1 MTFLGFMTFDPDSA
15 SLSPW
20 RRVTA
25 ATVISVSSIGA
36 GWWLHGH
43 FPLSALLF
51 TAFGCAGPW
60 TWLALADI
68 RARESVVLAQSAPG
82 AATDVLGQALARCGR
97 ESQDL
102 LVGNDDELRR
112 IDGLVT
118 DAIPKLIQS
127 FSLISEQAQRQ
138 RDLTLASTG
147 DEAASAFFEQFV
159 NKTSV
164 TLQENV
170 DRLIQSSHTGMALV
184 EQMEAISRRVR
195 DVTGFIGEIE
205 AISKQTNLLALNAA
219 IEAAR
224 AGEAGRGFAVV
235 ADEVRNLSS
244 RTATFSHQIRDQ
256 VLGIEGE
263 IAKAEVSINAMAS
276 QDLVSALGAKQEVE
290 ATIQSLGSLN
300 SRMAD
305 AGREVSAIAEDL
317 GERVNTAVTNLQF
330 QDLTTQLIAH
340 ARKQNE
346 AIRKVLEQ
354 LAVIGQQL
362 SLGTDALESQDLL
375 DELER
380 CITEARATAERT
392 PVRQQAMATGA
403 VDLF

>member
-1 MTFLGFMTFDPDSA
+1 MTFDSNTTG
-15 SLSPW
+15 SSPW
-20 RRVTA
+20 SRVTA
-25 ATVISVSSIGA
+25 AAVISLASLGA
-36 GWWLHGH
+36 GWWLQASYPIAG
-43 FPLSALLF
+43 LLLTAL
-51 TAFGCAGPW
+51 GCAGPW
-60 TWLALADI
+60 TWLALSDL
-68 RARESVVLAQSAPG
+68 RARETVTLSQPAASVSP
-82 AATDVLGQALARCGR
+82 DVLGLALERCGR
-97 ESQDL
+97 ESQQL
-102 LVGNDDELRR
+102 LEGNDDELRR
-112 IDGLVT
+112 IDGLVS
-118 DAIPKLIQS
+118 DAIPKLIES
-127 FSLISEQAQRQ
+127 FSLISAQAQRQ
-138 RDLTLASTG
+138 RDLTIASTG

-164 TLQENV
+164 TLQDNV

-184 EQMEAISRRVR
+184 EQMEAISYRVR

-205 AISKQTNLLALNAA
+205 SISKQTNLLALNAA

-244 RTATFSHQIRDQ
+244 RTATFSHRIRDQ

-263 IAKAEVSINAMAS
+263 IARAEESIHAMAS

-290 ATIQSLGSLN
+290 ATIQSLGAIN

-305 AGREVSAIAEDL
+305 AGREVSSIAEEL
-317 GERVNTAVTNLQF
+317 GARVNTAVTNLQF

-340 ARKQNE
+340 ARQQNE
-346 AIRKVLEQ
+346 AIRNVLEQ
-354 LAVIGQQL
+354 LAVMGQRL
-362 SLGTDALESQDLL
+362 SHDARAMDHQDLL
-375 DELER
+375 VELER

>member
-1 MTFLGFMTFDPDSA
+1 MTFDSDSTG
-15 SLSPW
+15 LSPW
-20 RRVTA
+20 HRVTA
-25 ATVISVSSIGA
+25 AAVVSLVSFGT
-36 GWWLHGH
+36 GWWLQTSYPIAG
-43 FPLSALLF
+43 LLVTAL
-51 TAFGCAGPW
+51 GCAVPW
-60 TWLALADI
+60 AWLALADI
-68 RARESVVLAQSAPG
+68 RARETVVLSRP
-82 AATDVLGQALARCGR
+82 AASVSPDVLGDALERCGR
-97 ESQDL
+97 ESQQL
-102 LVGNDDELRR
+102 LEGNDDELRR
-112 IDGLVT
+112 IDGLVS
-118 DAIPKLIQS
+118 DAIPKLIES
-127 FSLISEQAQRQ
+127 FSLISAQAQRQ
-138 RDLTLASTG
+138 RDLTIASTG
-147 DEAASAFFEQFV
+147 DEAAGAFFEQFV

-184 EQMEAISRRVR
+184 EQMEAISHRVR

-205 AISKQTNLLALNAA
+205 SISKQTNLLALNAA

-244 RTATFSHQIRDQ
+244 RTATFSHRIRDQ
-256 VLGIEGE
+256 VLGIEGD
-263 IAKAEVSINAMAS
+263 IATAEASINTMAS

-290 ATIQSLGSLN
+290 ATIQSLGAIN

-305 AGREVSAIAEDL
+305 AGREVSSIAEEL
-317 GERVNTAVTNLQF
+317 GARVNTAITNLQF

-340 ARKQNE
+340 ARHQNE
-346 AIRKVLEQ
+346 AIRNVLEQ
-354 LAVIGQQL
+354 LAVIGQRL
-362 SLGTDALESQDLL
+362 PHGAGAMDHQDLL
-375 DELER
+375 AELER